1 MKGNNLYK
9 LLYEVDNRIQLVAYM
24 LGDSVQYVTNRFEE
38 TKLKDFKLLDVK
50 YLGRCFYD

>member
-9 LLYEVDNRIQLVAYM
+9 LLYTTSSNIHLVTYM